1 MNDWFTPKDLAGI
14 SGLPGTERAIQIK
27 AKAESWQSRPK
38 AVGKGNEYHISN
50 LPAESQ
56 RALRISMAK
65 KAAAASRANPVLLDD
80 DNAKA
85 AAQLQREQALNRY
98 KKLSDGQKK
107 KVDAKLAILHAAQ
120 EFHRASGLPKG
131 KAYTEFSTLY
141 KAEEIA
147 VEAWVREIEPKC
159 SRPSLYLWEKKI
171 NDSGIDALAGDT
183 GKGRR
188 GTGVI
193 DSQPALR
200 EYIVG
205 MVVDRPHIKITTLV
219 KALRAEFAGTEV
231 TLPSERRL
239 AEWISK
245 WKSDNRAVF
254 TAVTNPDAW
263 KNKYMDAQGSAS
275 EHVHALN
282 QLWEFDSTPADL
294 MLTDG
299 RHSIL
304 GAIDVYSRR
313 TLFVVMPTSNS
324 KGVAQ
329 VIRRCLL
336 SWGVPET
343 AKTDNGADY
352 KSKYIQQV
360 FRSLGVEQEFCPP
373 FQGWKKPHIERVFKT
388 FSHDIAELLPGYI
401 GHNITERQ
409 AIESRRSFSDRL
421 FQKDE
426 LIEVK
431 MSSAE
436 LQQFCNDWLE
446 HEYHPRR
453 HSSLGESPAARVA
466 SYAGNIRT
474 INDERLLDVLLSEPA
489 GTRTIT
495 KKGLKIDGGI
505 YIHAELAAHT
515 GEQVNVFYDEADMG
529 RVYVYSIDGDY
540 LCTAEDPEITG
551 ISREEVGTKA
561 KAIQKEAIQEER
573 RRLKAAARKVT
584 KRDVAQ
590 QILEHRAAEERAEK
604 VRHFPRPEQ
613 EHTSAGIEAAK
624 AALTAQQP
632 AADLPALPVTEAP
645 AKPAAQVIRPEF
657 KAPAITPPTDYAERY
672 LFALDI
678 SQRIDDG
685 EATEAEAN
693 WFNRFK
699 NSSAFKTGRD
709 LHQMRTGGLPLTG
722 RK

>member
-1 MNDWFTPKDLAGI
+1 MIDWFSTQELAGVA
-14 SGLPGTERAIQIK
+14 GLPGTVPGLLKK
-27 AKAESWQSRPK
+27 ANADAWQSRPRS
-38 AVGKGNEYHISN
+38 GRGGGFEYHISS
-50 LPAESQ
+50 LPTESQ

-65 KAAAASRANPVLLDD
+65 KAAARAKSNPVIADMD
-80 DNAKA
+80 
-85 AAQLQREQALNRY
+85 AQSKLQQQTREQSLNRY
-98 KKLSDGQKK
+98 KKLSANQKK
-107 KVDAKLAILHAAQ
+107 KVDAKLALLGAAEQ
-120 EFHRASGLPKG
+120 FHKSSGLPKG
-131 KAYTEFSTLY
+131 KAYTEFSDLY
-141 KAEEIA
+141 KKEEIA

-159 SRPSLYLWEKKI
+159 SRPSLYLWEKKL
-171 NDSGIDALAGDT
+171 SEQGIDALAGDT

-188 GTGVI
+188 GTGIV

-205 MVVDRPHIKITTLV
+205 MVVGHPHIKITTLA
-219 KALRAEFAGTEV
+219 KALRAEFAGQDI

-239 AEWISK
+239 CDWVNQ
-245 WKSDNRAVF
+245 WKSDNRAVY

-275 EHVHALN
+275 EHVTALN

-313 TLFVVMPTSNS
+313 TLFVVMPTSDS

-336 SWGVPET
+336 GWGVPET

-352 KSKYIQQV
+352 KSKYIQNV

-388 FSHDIAELLPGYI
+388 FSHDIAELLPGFI
-401 GHNITERQ
+401 GHNIVERQ
-409 AIESRRSFSDRL
+409 AIEARKSFSDRL
-421 FQKDE
+421 FKKDE

-436 LQQFCNDWLE
+436 LQQYCDDWLE
-446 HEYHPRR
+446 HEYHARR
-453 HSSLGESPAARVA
+453 HSSLGESPAARIA
-466 SYAGNIRT
+466 SYAGHIRT
-474 INDERLLDVLLSEPA
+474 IDDERVLDVLLSELA

-495 KKGLKIDGGI
+495 KKGIKLDGGF

-529 RVYVYSIDGDY
+529 RVYVYDLDGEY
-540 LCTAEDPEITG
+540 LCTAEDPAITG
-551 ISREEVGTKA
+551 ISREEVGVKA
-561 KAIQKEAIQEER
+561 KIIQKEAIQEER
-573 RRLKAAARKVT
+573 RRLKASAQKVT

-590 QILEHRAAEERAEK
+590 QILDHRAAEARAEK
-604 VRHFPRPEQ
+604 IRHFPRPQQ
-613 EHTSAGIEAAK
+613 EHTSAGIEAARI
-624 AALTAQQP
+624 ALEAQQQQQP
-632 AADLPALPVTEAP
+632 VIELPELPP
-645 AKPAAQVIRPEF
+645 LKRPAAQVIRPEF
-657 KAPAITPPTDYAERY
+657 AAPAFQPPEDFEERY
-672 LFALDI
+672 LLALDI
-678 SQRIDDG
+678 DQRANAGD
-685 EATEAEAN
+685 ATESEVLWAK
-693 WFNRFK
+693 RFK
-699 NSSAFKTGRD
+699 TSKAFIAGKD
-709 LHQMRTGGLPLTG
+709 LHEMRTRTVPITA
-722 RK
+722 R